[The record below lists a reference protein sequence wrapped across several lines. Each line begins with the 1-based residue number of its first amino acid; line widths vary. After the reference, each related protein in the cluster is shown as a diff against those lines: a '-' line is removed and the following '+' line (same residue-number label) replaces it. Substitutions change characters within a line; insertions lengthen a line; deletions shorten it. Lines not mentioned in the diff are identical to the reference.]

1 MAVRELVELVARVTD
16 LERRVSSLLRH
27 GRAAEVDMDLF
38 RVRLDLGP
46 AHGAGGRFLSPW
58 VPYAQH
64 AGALRVHTPPEL
76 GQQFTLISPTGD
88 FQQAVAL
95 PLHWSSSVPSPSDRK
110 DENVIQYGDIRIE
123 LRAGELVIR
132 AGDSAAVAVN
142 SEGVRIQNGRL
153 EVDGGILDHGG
164 VLSTASVWPLG
175 PVSVD
180 GVTGPGNTGVEKVP
194 ARVPGTE

>member
-1 MAVRELVELVARVTD
+1 VAVRELVELVARVTD
-16 LERRVSSLLRH
+16 LERRVSGLLRH
-27 GRAAEVDMDLF
+27 GRVAEVDMDLF

-64 AGALRVHTPPEL
+64 AGALRVHTPPEV

-110 DENVIQYGDIRIE
+110 DENVLSYG
-123 LRAGELVIR
+123 
-132 AGDSAAVAVN
+132 
-142 SEGVRIQNGRL
+142 GVRIEVRSGEVVFRVDEVTVTINSGGVQIDGRL
-153 EVDGGILDHGG
+153 HVKGTIKADGDIQGAK
-164 VLSTASVWPLG
+164 VG
-175 PVSVD
+175 PVGPAFALSVP
-180 GVTGPGNTGVEKVP
+180 GPSETGSPKVP

>member
-16 LERRVSSLLRH
+16 LERRVSGLLRH
-27 GRAAEVDMDLF
+27 GRVAEVDMDMF

-46 AHGAGGRFLSPW
+46 AHGTGGRFLSPW
-58 VPYAQH
+58 VPYAQQ
-64 AGALRVHTPPEL
+64 AGALRVHTPPDI

-88 FQQAVAL
+88 FQQAVAV

-110 DENVIQYGDIRIE
+110 DENVIQYGAVRIE
-123 LRAGELVIR
+123 LREGELVVR
-132 AGDSAAVAVN
+132 VGQMAFVVN
-142 SEGVRIQNGRL
+142 EQGIRIQNGRL

-175 PVSVD
+175 PVSVA
-180 GVTGPGNTGVEKVP
+180 GVSGPGNTGGEKVP